1 MNLLSGL
8 PEWVFHGI
16 YILSFL
22 SLCFAV
28 LLMNRQLDRH
38 NEKLFDLR
46 IEVEELKRKR

>member
-1 MNLLSGL
+1 MNRIELIA
-8 PEWVFHGI
+8 HGG
-16 YILSFL
+16 YILAFL